1 MDDLTA
7 GVNWL
12 AVGIGTF
19 LSFGLG
25 AMWFSPVMFGVKW
38 AEGVGVESGKDAKQ
52 PVGALVLQLTGTFL
66 LAWLV
71 GIAFARDAL
80 FLSVLIAL
88 AVSVLVSASGL
99 FGGNS
104 RYAATAEGVFP
115 LVMYLIMLVCQV
127 VL

>member
-1 MDDLTA
+1 MGELTA

-38 AEGVGVESGKDAKQ
+38 AEGVGIEIGKDAKQ
-52 PVGALVLQLTGTFL
+52 PVGALVLQFSGTLL

-71 GIAFARDAL
+71 GIAVAREAL
-80 FLSVLIAL
+80 LLGALIAV
-88 AVSVLVSASGL
+88 AVSTLVSASGL

-104 RYAATAEGVFP
+104 RYAATAEGLFP
-115 LVMYLIMLVCQV
+115 LVMFLIMMVCQV